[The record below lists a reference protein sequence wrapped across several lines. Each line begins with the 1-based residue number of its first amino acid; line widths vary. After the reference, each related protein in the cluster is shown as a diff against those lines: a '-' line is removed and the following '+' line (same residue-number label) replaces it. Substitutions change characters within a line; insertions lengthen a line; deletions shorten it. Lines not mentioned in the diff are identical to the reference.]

1 MSKVFIFIML
11 IFVGTSLVGFS
22 EVTFKEKKVLMEKF
36 KKEIK
41 KSEEKEDI
49 DTKSIENLI
58 ALTKEYI
65 KGNPSEAYA
74 YEYLGILLMNLMN
87 QEKYNEAEKNF
98 LKSIELGNDD
108 TGVAS
113 LIKFYETKYNGKYS
127 LWKKVFGHNA
137 WEKSKDLLTEKMKS
151 EEFKDDKEY
160 QKIIKIIEKMNDIFK
175 YDTGYEYLKLI
186 RPQKTSSLFLENIE
200 AAESLTSF
208 YEEIEDLPKAKK
220 WAKTTKELLEKSKN
234 KKDYSETLD
243 YVNQILERR

>member
-1 MSKVFIFIML
+1 MRKIFLFIML
-11 IFVGTSLVGFS
+11 IFIGTSLVGFS
-22 EVTFKEKKVLMEKF
+22 EVTSKKKVLMEKF

-41 KSEEKEDI
+41 KLEEEEKEDT
-49 DTKSIENLI
+49 DTNENLI

-65 KGNPSEAYA
+65 KENPSEAYA
-74 YEYLGILLMNLMN
+74 YEYLGILLMSD
-87 QEKYNEAEKNF
+87 EGGKYDDEAEKNF
-98 LKSIELGNDD
+98 LKSIELGNND

-113 LIKFYETKYNGKYS
+113 LINFYETKYNRKYS
-127 LWKKVFGHNA
+127 IWERVFGHNA
-137 WEKSKDLLTEKMKS
+137 WEKSEDLLIEKMKS

-175 YDTGYEYLKLI
+175 YDTGYEYLKFI
-186 RPQKTSSLFLENIE
+186 RPQKTSALFLENIE

-220 WAKTTKELLEKSKN
+220 WARTTKELIEKSKN

-243 YVNQILERR
+243 YVNKILEQR

>member
-1 MSKVFIFIML
+1 MRKIFLFIML
-11 IFVGTSLVGFS
+11 IFIGTSLVGFS
-22 EVTFKEKKVLMEKF
+22 EVTSKEKKVLMKKF

-41 KSEEKEDI
+41 KLDEKD
-49 DTKSIENLI
+49 DTYMESIKNLI
-58 ALTKEYI
+58 PLTKEYI
-65 KGNPSEAYA
+65 KENPSEAYA
-74 YEYLGILLMNLMN
+74 YEYLGILLMS
-87 QEKYNEAEKNF
+87 QGGKYDEAEKNF

-175 YDTGYEYLKLI
+175 YDTGYEYLKFI
-186 RPQKTSSLFLENIE
+186 RPQKTSALFLENIE
-200 AAESLTSF
+200 TAESLTSF

-220 WAKTTKELLEKSKN
+220 WARTTKELIEKSKN

-243 YVNQILERR
+243 YVNKILEQR

>member
-1 MSKVFIFIML
+1 MRKIFLFIML
-11 IFVGTSLVGFS
+11 IFIGTSLVGFS
-22 EVTFKEKKVLMEKF
+22 EVTSKEKKVLMKKF

-41 KSEEKEDI
+41 KLDEKD
-49 DTKSIENLI
+49 DTYMESIKNLI
-58 ALTKEYI
+58 PLTKEYI
-65 KGNPSEAYA
+65 KENPSEAYA
-74 YEYLGILLMNLMN
+74 YEYLGILLMS
-87 QEKYNEAEKNF
+87 QGGKYDEAEKNF

-175 YDTGYEYLKLI
+175 YDTGYEYLKFI
-186 RPQKTSSLFLENIE
+186 RPQKTSALFLENIE
-200 AAESLTSF
+200 TAESLTSF

-220 WAKTTKELLEKSKN
+220 WARTTKELLEKSKN

-243 YVNQILERR
+243 YVNEILEQR

>member
-1 MSKVFIFIML
+1 MRKIFLFIML
-11 IFVGTSLVGFS
+11 IFIGTSSVGFS
-22 EVTFKEKKVLMEKF
+22 EVTSKEKKVLMEKL

-41 KSEEKEDI
+41 RSEEKEDTDI
-49 DTKSIENLI
+49 KSIKNLI
-58 ALTKEYI
+58 ALIKEYI

-127 LWKKVFGHNA
+127 LLERVFGNNT
-137 WEKSKDLLTEKMKS
+137 WEKSKDLLIEKMES

-175 YDTGYEYLKLI
+175 YDTGYEYLKFI
-186 RPQKTSSLFLENIE
+186 RPQKTSALFLENIE
-200 AAESLTSF
+200 VAESLTSF

-220 WAKTTKELLEKSKN
+220 WARTTKELLEKSKN

-243 YVNQILERR
+243 YVNEILEQR

>member
-1 MSKVFIFIML
+1 ML
-11 IFVGTSLVGFS
+11 IFVGTSLVVFS

-175 YDTGYEYLKLI
+175 YDTGYENILN
-186 RPQKTSSLFLENIE
+186 LFV
-200 AAESLTSF
+200 
-208 YEEIEDLPKAKK
+208 PKKQA
-220 WAKTTKELLEKSKN
+220 L
-234 KKDYSETLD
+234 YF
-243 YVNQILERR
+243 

>member
-65 KGNPSEAYA
+65 KGNPSEDYA
-74 YEYLGILLMNLMN
+74 YEYLGNLLMK
-87 QEKYNEAEKNF
+87 QKKYDEAEKNF

-175 YDTGYEYLKLI
+175 YDTGYEYLKFI
-186 RPQKTSSLFLENIE
+186 RPQKTSALFLENIE

-243 YVNQILERR
+243 YVNEILEQR